1 MRKEGVLCIA
11 CLPALKVQLV
21 LHLLRSPSCLILLNP
36 LPPFPGAPSPAPPLH
51 ARTTTEQRERQVDR
65 LRVCNSF
72 RELVRIAKE
81 WVNTYSEMP
90 VSVRRLFK
98 HTHLNTACRLLG
110 VSSLSL
116 EFLPERDASLSE
128 GDGDNAGG
136 GGAGGGVGGGAGGW
150 TGAGSKKPLVEDL
163 EAARESHAA
172 QDLADAAA
180 GSTGAGVG
188 ATGVPAAGPAPALN
202 GGRGGKTPKQV
213 VEVEVGAE
221 TGAET
226 APRGKGSGAEPE
238 GGKTVP
244 GKPEKLVPFA
254 VLRGPEVEQERWEVC
269 MMYMF
274 LSRRNFLPHPFC
286 TGQLAQHKS
295 RGCDA
300 RGVFRFVF
308 FRKTREVTT
317 RTTRQVLRHRRGLVL
332 LRWT

>member
-1 MRKEGVLCIA
+1 M
-11 CLPALKVQLV
+11 
-21 LHLLRSPSCLILLNP
+21 
-36 LPPFPGAPSPAPPLH
+36 
-51 ARTTTEQRERQVDR
+51 
-65 LRVCNSF
+65 CNSF

-128 GDGDNAGG
+128 EDGDNAAAA
-136 GGAGGGVGGGAGGW
+136 GGAGGGGGGGGW
-150 TGAGSKKPLVEDL
+150 TGASSKKPLVEDL

-180 GSTGAGVG
+180 GSAGAGVG
-188 ATGVPAAGPAPALN
+188 ATGVPAWGAAPVIN

-213 VEVEVGAE
+213 VEVDIGAE
-221 TGAET
+221 TGAEA
-226 APRGKGSGAEPE
+226 APRGKGKGAGAATG
-238 GGKTVP
+238 GGKAVP

-269 MMYMF
+269 MNDLCWF
-274 LSRRNFLPHPFC
+274 
-286 TGQLAQHKS
+286 
-295 RGCDA
+295 
-300 RGVFRFVF
+300 
-308 FRKTREVTT
+308 
-317 RTTRQVLRHRRGLVL
+317 
-332 LRWT
+332 